1 MASSPFLHGSRRQFL
16 RQAACAALGASGIV
30 NTIWDLRRINA
41 ATAANRTPTDYKALV
56 CLFLYGGNDS
66 NNLLVPTD
74 TADYRSY
81 ASARADL
88 ALSRSSLLPITCR
101 TSDGRT
107 YGLHPSMPELQGLFG
122 SGHLALVANV
132 GTLVAPV
139 TRADFLG
146 NTAALPPNLFSHAD
160 QQVQWQTS
168 WPDVPPQ
175 TGWGGRAADLLA
187 AASGNSHLSM
197 AISLGGNNIFET
209 GNSVVPYSVAS
220 SGVDSLAGYTGHNHS
235 AAPRLQA
242 VQALLA
248 QKQANIFAKQ
258 FAATA
263 ASASS
268 DNALLASALAGA
280 PALST
285 AFPAS
290 DLAAQLKMIAQII
303 AVRQTLGMNR
313 QVFFCSVGGFDTHH
327 DQLPEQAG
335 LLGELSQALAAF
347 HAATVEL
354 GVAQSVT
361 AFTSS
366 DFGRTLPS
374 NGAGSDHGWGSHH
387 LVLGGAVQGGDL
399 YGTFPTLV
407 VNGPDDT
414 GEGRWIPTTSVDEY
428 AATLA
433 TWFGVSASDLST
445 VLPNIGRFATSNLGF
460 MG

>member
-1 MASSPFLHGSRRQFL
+1 MTTPFLHHTRRQFL
-16 RQAACAALGASGIV
+16 RQAACAALGASGMV
-30 NTIWDLRRINA
+30 NAIWDLRRINA
-41 ATAANRTPTDYKALV
+41 ATVANRTPTDYKALV
-56 CLFLYGGNDS
+56 CLFLFGGNDS

-74 TADYRSY
+74 PSDYKSY

-101 TSDGRT
+101 TSDGRK

-122 SGHLALVANV
+122 TGQLALVANV

-146 NTAALPPNLFSHAD
+146 NTAALPPNLFSHVD

-168 WPDVPPQ
+168 WPDAPPT
-175 TGWGGRAADLLA
+175 TGWGGRVADLLA
-187 AASGNSHLSM
+187 AANANGHLST
-197 AISLGGNNIFET
+197 AISLGGNNVFET
-209 GNSVVPYSVAS
+209 GNSVVPYSVAA
-220 SGVDSLAGYTGHNHS
+220 SGVESLAGYSGTVADN
-235 AAPRLQA
+235 ARLQA

-248 QKQANIFAKQ
+248 QGQTGIFGKQ
-258 FAATA
+258 FATTA
-263 ASASS
+263 SNAST
-268 DNALLASALAGA
+268 DNAVLASALAGA
-280 PALST
+280 PALAT
-285 AFPAS
+285 AFPATE
-290 DLAAQLKMIAQII
+290 LGTQLQMIARMIS
-303 AVRQTLGMNR
+303 ARQTLSMNR

-335 LLGELSQALAAF
+335 LLTELSQALAAF
-347 HAATVEL
+347 YAATVEM
-354 GVAQSVT
+354 GVDQSVT
-361 AFTSS
+361 TFTSS

-399 YGTFPTLV
+399 YGAFPTLT

-433 TWFGVSASDLST
+433 TWFGVSAADLAT